1 MCGRFAFY
9 QEIDPLL
16 DDLGAVD
23 LTDPQLQAR
32 WNVPP
37 TAPIHVVTESIDQ
50 ESGEVLRALRV
61 ARWGLLPPFA
71 KDLAF
76 SSRTFNARRETL
88 AEKPSF
94 RGSLARYR
102 AIVPMD
108 GYYEWKRDAG
118 GKRTKQ
124 PYFVVPTDGS
134 RLFMAALVSWWKGE
148 EARGV
153 PGAAADDGS
162 GDPAGPVWLLTAT
175 IITREATGTLADLH
189 DRTPVMLT
197 REAVEQWLSPEMD
210 DKADAQAWIL
220 DDSHLLPDTALEMRP
235 VDPAVGSVRN
245 QGSELV
251 EPAGPA
257 LPVTA

>member
-1 MCGRFAFY
+1 MCGRFAFF
-9 QEIDPLL
+9 QEIDPLI

-23 LTDPQLQAR
+23 LSDPAMRAR
-32 WNVPP
+32 FNVPP

-50 ESGEVLRALRV
+50 ESGEVLRALRT

-108 GYYEWKRDAG
+108 GYFEWKRDEKG
-118 GKRTKQ
+118 TKKKE
-124 PYFVVPTDGS
+124 PFYIAPTDVS
-134 RLFMAALVSWWKGE
+134 PLYMAALVAWWKGDGHNE
-148 EARGV
+148 G
-153 PGAAADDGS
+153 PAATDDGQ
-162 GDPAGPVWLLTAT
+162 WLLTAT
-175 IITREATGTLADLH
+175 IITRESDDDELGALH
-189 DRTPVMLT
+189 SRTPVML
-197 REAVEQWLSPEMD
+197 RRDQVDAWLDTGMD
-210 DKADAQAWIL
+210 DTADAAAWIL
-220 DDSHLLPDTALEMRP
+220 DDSHLLPDSALELRP

-245 QGSELV
+245 QGPELI
-251 EPAGPA
+251 EPTGPA
-257 LPVTA
+257 IRVTA